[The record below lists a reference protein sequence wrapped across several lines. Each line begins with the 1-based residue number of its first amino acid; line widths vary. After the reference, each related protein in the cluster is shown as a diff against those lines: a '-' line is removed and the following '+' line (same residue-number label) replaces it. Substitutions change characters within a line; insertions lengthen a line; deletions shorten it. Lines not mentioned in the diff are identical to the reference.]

1 MNEETEIKI
10 EGTIEKGS
18 VEIKGVKIQA
28 TESDDKPLKI
38 GDSVKILIKNY
49 GDTYD
54 SYPGIISH
62 YDKFKELPAITVC
75 YVKHDY
81 SEVKVLF
88 KTITNAS
95 EGVEVVRTE
104 RLDVEGLEFIRNQA
118 VKAIETEIEKT
129 KKEVA
134 DLEYKLTWFNQY
146 FGKYFGSV

>member
-1 MNEETEIKI
+1 MSEETDIKI
-10 EGTIEKGS
+10 EGTIQNGS

-28 TESDDKPLKI
+28 TESNDKPLKI

-75 YVKHDY
+75 YIEYKY

-88 KTITNAS
+88 KTVTNAS
-95 EGVEVVRTE
+95 ADVEIVRTE
-104 RLDVEGLEFIRNQA
+104 ALDLEGLEFVRTQA
-118 VKAIETEIEKT
+118 VKAIEMEITKK

-134 DLEYKLTWFNQY
+134 DIEYKLTWFNQY
-146 FGKYFGSV
+146 FGKYFGSI